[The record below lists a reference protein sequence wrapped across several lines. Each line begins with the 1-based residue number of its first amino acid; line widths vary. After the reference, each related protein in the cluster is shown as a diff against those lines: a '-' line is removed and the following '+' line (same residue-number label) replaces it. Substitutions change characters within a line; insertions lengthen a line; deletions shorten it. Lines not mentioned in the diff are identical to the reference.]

1 MIPYYKYVS
10 GDQYEASPLYDGY
23 YNDRQ
28 FKMVYKDKFWFD
40 LEVRGFEI
48 LKEKSYAPKLLS
60 VDIDNNT
67 LVFDWTNSK
76 NINHIINFNED
87 LPINWQEQ
95 IKNIIIDLE
104 MSSLY
109 KINLYPWTFYVKDS
123 NIHVM
128 DLYAC
133 LPVDDVVYKKDIY
146 HILNDTDRF
155 KFNNNILDIQAT
167 YQHTLKHIVEPWLG
181 KIIND

>member
-10 GDQYEASPLYDGY
+10 GDQYEASPLYNGY

-87 LPINWQEQ
+87 
-95 IKNIIIDLE
+95 
-104 MSSLY
+104 M
-109 KINLYPWTFYVKDS
+109 
-123 NIHVM
+123 
-128 DLYAC
+128 
-133 LPVDDVVYKKDIY
+133 
-146 HILNDTDRF
+146 
-155 KFNNNILDIQAT
+155 
-167 YQHTLKHIVEPWLG
+167 TL
-181 KIIND
+181 